1 MALRTY
7 FDFAE
12 DDRDWFMRS
21 YEQGVAANGMAALAQ
36 IACEEYLKHLI
47 DVYYVPEDRAEE
59 DARTSAMHTHNLAE
73 LTRFI
78 RYDMGLDLDEDAEDA
93 MDRING
99 FYFTTRY
106 PGDESIE
113 VDHRDIEDCAR
124 AIESCRDETL
134 RLIGS
139 IEACRGQD
147 APDGPGGR

>member
-12 DDRDWFMRS
+12 DDRDWFMWS
-21 YEQGVAANGMAALAQ
+21 YEQGVVANGMAALAQ
-36 IACEEYLKHLI
+36 NACEKYLKHLI

-59 DARTSAMHTHNLAE
+59 DARTSAMHTHNLAK

-78 RYDMGLDLDEDAEDA
+78 RYDMGLDLDEEAEDA

-113 VDHRDIEDCAR
+113 VDHRDIENCAM
-124 AIESCRDETL
+124 AI
-134 RLIGS
+134 G
-139 IEACRGQD
+139 ACRSEVLRMVREIEPCQD
-147 APDGPGGR
+147 QDMPDDIGGR